1 MGEIKNKGINKG
13 HDNLIPIKKGE
24 RLNPNGRPNG
34 QRNYATIYKE
44 AMIMLAKKNATTV
57 EKLEAE
63 IVANGMIAARKGD
76 FRFYKD
82 NLDRLHGT
90 AVQKSENN
98 LNVVVPVLVKFL
110 RGKNEP
116 RDSN

>member
-1 MGEIKNKGINKG
+1 MEENREKSVERPQNKN
-13 HDNLIPIKKGE
+13 LKKDAG
-24 RLNPNGRPNG
+24 PGRPPG
-34 QRNYATIYKE
+34 LRNYATIYKD
-44 AMIMLAKKNATTV
+44 AMAMLAKKNATTV

-63 IVANGMIAARKGD
+63 IVANGMLMARKGD

-110 RGKNEP
+110 NAKDEP
-116 RDSN
+116 RDNNRDTN